1 MTDADIILKDA
12 YENALN
18 ETAQVGEAE
27 SNLSQESIQSLDTIV
42 SESECNKGVYTVVM
56 TSVVYKLLYPEQDI
70 RKHQSSIPGGYSGR
84 TFDTKHITS
93 FLKECGFPAMAESG
107 WLTRSLEQKVA
118 YNKDYP
124 GAIKEPLKHCFLSI
138 LDDIETGKAS
148 PSNVLDYMLRSLIR
162 QREKKNISLALP
174 QNLSINEIINL
185 LGKHFHHCYKSHGAA
200 RLPVLALYAAYQC
213 LMTECKRFDGKNLLP
228 LESHTSA
235 DSQSGRMG
243 DIDVNNQDNTPF
255 EAVEVKFDI
264 PISYEIAQTAKSKIE
279 KSKVSRYYI
288 LSTKGTV
295 DADAENI
302 DKIIRQLKNIHGCQ
316 LVVNGV
322 FPSLKYYLRIIEDTS
337 VFIEN
342 YVMLLSKDKAVLF
355 EHKEAWNDLVS
366 SL

>member
-1 MTDADIILKDA
+1 MIDADTLLKNA
-12 YENALN
+12 YERALD
-18 ETAQVGEAE
+18 ETAGIDQAGP
-27 SNLSQESIQSLDTIV
+27 NLNKESILSLDTIV

-56 TSVVYKLLYPEQDI
+56 TSVVYKLINPGQDV

-84 TFDTKHITS
+84 TFDTKHITP
-93 FLKECGFPAMAESG
+93 FLKECGFPAMTESG

-118 YNKDYP
+118 YNKDYQ

-148 PSNVLDYMLRSLIR
+148 PADVLDYMLRSLIR
-162 QREKKNISLALP
+162 QREKKKISLALP
-174 QNLSINEIINL
+174 QNLSINEIIDL
-185 LGKHFHHCYKSHGAA
+185 LGKHFNHCYRSHGAA

-213 LMTECKRFDGKNLLP
+213 LMTECKRFDGKILLP

-243 DIDVNNQDNTPF
+243 DIDVNNPDNTPF

-264 PISYEIAQTAKSKIE
+264 PVSYEIVQTAKSKIE
-279 KSKVSRYYI
+279 RSKASRYYI

-295 DADAENI
+295 EADSKDI

-322 FPSLKYYLRIIEDTS
+322 YQSLKYYLRIIENTS

-342 YVMLLSKDKAVLF
+342 YVTLLSKDKAILF